1 MMVMDTKG
9 FITKAVEGLES
20 IKSVTEGCR
29 LLVNTENGEHQATPD
44 DRLEFAAQGVAEILE
59 TLKTAL
65 ESIPPMSA
73 NELQKNWGRMC
84 GMYAPDEYGD
94 MCDGCPLLDIEGV
107 DQRGRGCAAILMEK
121 AGEAYRV
128 IGDWAKKHPA
138 ETYFD
143 RFVSAHGMASEVEGI
158 PDQLCLGVMLGK
170 DCPKAVYYEGMD
182 YSCEDC
188 WHTPTDEF

>member
-1 MMVMDTKG
+1 MTMDVKG
-9 FITKAVEGLES
+9 FITKATQELES
-20 IKSVTEGCR
+20 IKSVAEGCR
-29 LLVNTENGEHQATPD
+29 MLVNTGEGEHQATPA
-44 DRLEFAAQGVAEILE
+44 DRLEYAVQGMDEVLRTLE
-59 TLKTAL
+59 TAL

-73 NELQKNWGRMC
+73 NELQKNWKRMC

-107 DQRGRGCAAILMEK
+107 EQRGRGCAAILMEK
-121 AGEAYRV
+121 SGEAYRV

-158 PDQLCLGVMLGK
+158 PDQLCLGAMLGK
-170 DCPKAVYYEGMD
+170 DCPKAVYYEGMG
-182 YSCEDC
+182 YSCEEC
-188 WHTPTDEF
+188 WHTSVDEF